1 MNADHWRV
9 RFGRDEQPREQWSE
23 RNDWRG
29 GMGTFTIRQVD
40 EGKDCGCPKCGE
52 RYDGRGGL
60 RLFADDHERPVCR
73 TCGKKLAPS
82 MVALLDL
89 AHAAERVARSGRRLL
104 TPPMESLLDLAR
116 AAENYSCSAPTKRA
130 S

>member
-1 MNADHWRV
+1 MNVDQWRV
-9 RFGRDEQPREQWSE
+9 RFGMDEEPLKQRSK

-40 EGKDCGCPKCGE
+40 EAKDCCCPKCGE
-52 RYDGRGGL
+52 RYDSRGGL
-60 RLFADDHERPVCR
+60 RLFGEDHERPVCR
-73 TCGKKLAPS
+73 ACGKKLAPT
-82 MVALLDL
+82 MTALLDL
-89 AHAAERVARSGRRLL
+89 AHAAERVSRSGRRLL

-116 AAENYSCSAPTKRA
+116 AAENYSCTAPQRRV